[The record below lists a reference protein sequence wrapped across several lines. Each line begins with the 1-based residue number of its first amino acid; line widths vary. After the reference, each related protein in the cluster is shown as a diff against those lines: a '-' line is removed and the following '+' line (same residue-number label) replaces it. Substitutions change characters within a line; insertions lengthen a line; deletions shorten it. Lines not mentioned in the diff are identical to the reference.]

1 MLTISLKDS
10 LLPVLQL
17 ALQHPIL
24 CWALVVWDER
34 HRVRIPGRYKK
45 NSCFPTF
52 SRGGKNKLL
61 GRGVGA
67 GVVGGHVG
75 RERGALRKI

>member
-1 MLTISLKDS
+1 MLNVSLKRLS
-10 LLPVLQL
+10 HLFSSS
-17 ALQHPIL
+17 HCSIL
-24 CWALVVWDER
+24 SSVGHLWSGTSVTESEYLGDT
-34 HRVRIPGRYKK
+34 KK
-45 NSCFPTF
+45 VASPLFHVE
-52 SRGGKNKLL
+52 KIKLL